1 MPTVEREQK
10 GVMSITAE
18 EAQQVL
24 QRAQLLYSREQ
35 IEAVL
40 DRLAQ
45 NITTDLSLR
54 NPLVLSVMVGG
65 LVFAGQLVTR
75 LHFPLQL
82 DYVHATR
89 YRGRTEGSELHWQH
103 RPSRSLQGRVV
114 LLIDDILD
122 EGVTLAAIVEAC
134 RAEGALDVRTAVLVD
149 KVHER
154 KSGLKTAT
162 YTGVYV
168 EDRYVFG
175 YGMDYQGFLRNAAGI
190 YAVPA

>member
-1 MPTVEREQK
+1 
-10 GVMSITAE
+10 MSITPE
-18 EAQQVL
+18 EAQRVL
-24 QRAQLLYSREQ
+24 ERADLLYSRDQ
-35 IEAVL
+35 IEQVL
-40 DRLAQ
+40 DKLAQ
-45 NITTDLSLR
+45 DISSDLKDK

-65 LVFAGQLVTR
+65 LIFAGQLITR
-75 LHFPLQL
+75 LHFPLQM

-89 YRGRTEGSELHWQH
+89 YRGQTEGSELHWQH
-103 RPSRSLQGRVV
+103 RPSRSLEDRVV

-134 RAEGALDVRTAVLVD
+134 RAQGARDVRTAVLVD

-154 KSGLKTAT
+154 KNGLKAAT

-175 YGMDYQGFLRNAAGI
+175 YGMDYRGFLRNAAGI
-190 YAVPA
+190 YAVPD